1 MAEQGGDAAAN
12 TREVRDP
19 VWERCPRAQLRQVGA
34 FPRALSRLESEHR
47 VCPAWA
53 YESLRPTHLRQHTP
67 DAAHARVGG
76 GGDSCAPALTH
87 RCTWCKLCTLSAGW
101 PARAQIVH
109 ADPEQALWGFKHAP
123 CFRES
128 AMYSLAI
135 AVCFLLR
142 ACLALCGRAPA

>member
-53 YESLRPTHLRQHTP
+53 YESLRPKVP
-67 DAAHARVGG
+67 KCPKCGCD
-76 GGDSCAPALTH
+76 
-87 RCTWCKLCTLSAGW
+87 
-101 PARAQIVH
+101 
-109 ADPEQALWGFKHAP
+109 
-123 CFRES
+123 
-128 AMYSLAI
+128 LAI
-135 AVCFLLR
+135 L
-142 ACLALCGRAPA
+142 GRHYPQ